1 MGALGAH
8 FINCL
13 NKEVKM
19 TFNKLPSIFKQ
30 LRPVSIGFD
39 NIFDHFE
46 NFFDADQDFHSSLTS
61 TFPFYNIVKKG
72 NNKFDIEVALA
83 GYDKKDITVEYED
96 NLLRI
101 KSIKE
106 TKSDKEKDGV
116 IHQGIAKRY
125 FSKAFTIAD
134 DVEIEGA
141 ELKNGLLKVS
151 LKQIVPEGKKPKQ
164 ITVK

>member
-1 MGALGAH
+1 
-8 FINCL
+8 
-13 NKEVKM
+13 M

-46 NFFDADQDFHSSLTS
+46 NFFDDDQSFHTSLTS

-83 GYDKKDITVEYED
+83 GYDKKDISVEYED

-116 IHQGIAKRY
+116 IHQGIAKRT
-125 FSKAFTIAD
+125 FSKVFTIAD
-134 DVEIEGA
+134 DVEIKGA
-141 ELKNGLLKVS
+141 ELKNGLLKIS
-151 LKQIVPEGKKPKQ
+151 LEKIVPEGKKPKT

>member
-1 MGALGAH
+1 
-8 FINCL
+8 
-13 NKEVKM
+13 M

-46 NFFDADQDFHSSLTS
+46 NFFDDDQSFHTSLTS

-72 NNKFDIEVALA
+72 DNKFDIEVALA
-83 GYDKKDITVEYED
+83 GYDKKDISVEYED

-101 KSIKE
+101 KSIQQ

-116 IHQGIAKRY
+116 IHQGIAKRF

-151 LKQIVPEGKKPKQ
+151 LMKIVPEGKKPKK

>member
-1 MGALGAH
+1 
-8 FINCL
+8 
-13 NKEVKM
+13 M
-19 TFNKLPSIFKQ
+19 TFNKLPTIFKQ
-30 LRPVSIGFD
+30 LRPLSIGFD

-46 NFFDADQDFHSSLTS
+46 NFFDDEGDYVRSSLTS

-72 NNKFDIEVALA
+72 NHKFDIEVALA

-96 NLLRI
+96 SLLRI
-101 KSIKE
+101 KSVKE
-106 TKSDKEKDGV
+106 IKSDADKDGV

-125 FSKAFTIAD
+125 FSKVFTIAD

-151 LKQIVPEGKKPKQ
+151 LHQIVPEGKKPKT
-164 ITVK
+164 IIVK

>member
-1 MGALGAH
+1 
-8 FINCL
+8 
-13 NKEVKM
+13 M

-30 LRPVSIGFD
+30 LRPVSIGLD

-46 NFFDADQDFHSSLTS
+46 NFFDDDQSFHTSLTS

-83 GYDKKDITVEYED
+83 GYDKKDISVEYED

-101 KSIKE
+101 KSIQQ

-151 LKQIVPEGKKPKQ
+151 LKKIVPEGKKPKK

>member
-1 MGALGAH
+1 
-8 FINCL
+8 
-13 NKEVKM
+13 M

-39 NIFDHFE
+39 NLFDHFE
-46 NFFDADQDFHSSLTS
+46 NFFDDDQSFHTSLTS

-83 GYDKKDITVEYED
+83 GYDKKDIAVEYEE

-106 TKSDKEKDGV
+106 TQSDKEKDGV
-116 IHQGIAKRY
+116 IHQGIAKRF

-134 DVEIEGA
+134 DIEIEGA

-151 LKQIVPEGKKPKQ
+151 LKKIVPEGKKPKT

>member
-1 MGALGAH
+1 
-8 FINCL
+8 
-13 NKEVKM
+13 M

-39 NIFDHFE
+39 NLFDHFE
-46 NFFDADQDFHSSLTS
+46 NFFDEDQDFHSSLTS
-61 TFPFYNIVKKG
+61 TFPFYNIVKKED
-72 NNKFDIEVALA
+72 NKFDIEVALA
-83 GYDKKDITVEYED
+83 GYDKKDISVEYED
-96 NLLRI
+96 NLLHI
-101 KSIKE
+101 KSVKG
-106 TKSDKEKDGV
+106 TKSDNEKDGV

-151 LKQIVPEGKKPKQ
+151 LKKIVPEGKKPKQ

>member
-1 MGALGAH
+1 
-8 FINCL
+8 
-13 NKEVKM
+13 M

-46 NFFDADQDFHSSLTS
+46 NFFDDDQDFHSSLTS

-83 GYDKKDITVEYED
+83 GYDKKDITVEYAD
-96 NLLRI
+96 GILTI
-101 KSIKE
+101 KSVKE
-106 TKSDKEKDGV
+106 TKSDKENEGV
-116 IHQGIAKRY
+116 IHQGIAKRT
-125 FSKAFTIAD
+125 FSKVFTVAD
-134 DVEIEGA
+134 DVESEGA
-141 ELKNGLLKVS
+141 ELKNGLLRVS

>member
-1 MGALGAH
+1 
-8 FINCL
+8 
-13 NKEVKM
+13 M

-46 NFFDADQDFHSSLTS
+46 NFFDDDQDFHSSLTS

-106 TKSDKEKDGV
+106 TKSDQEKDGV

-151 LKQIVPEGKKPKQ
+151 LNQIVPEDKKPKQ

>member
-1 MGALGAH
+1 
-8 FINCL
+8 
-13 NKEVKM
+13 M

-46 NFFDADQDFHSSLTS
+46 NFFDDDQDFHSSLTS

-72 NNKFDIEVALA
+72 NNQFDIEVALA
-83 GYDKKDITVEYED
+83 GYDKKDIVVEYED

-101 KSIKE
+101 KSVKE

-151 LKQIVPEGKKPKQ
+151 LHQIVPESKKPKT

>member
-1 MGALGAH
+1 
-8 FINCL
+8 
-13 NKEVKM
+13 M

-39 NIFDHFE
+39 NLFDHFE
-46 NFFDADQDFHSSLTS
+46 NFFDDDQSFHTSLTS
-61 TFPFYNIVKKG
+61 TFPFYNIVKKED
-72 NNKFDIEVALA
+72 NKYDIEVALA
-83 GYDKKDITVEYED
+83 GYDKKDISVEYED

-125 FSKAFTIAD
+125 FSKAFTIAN

-151 LKQIVPEGKKPKQ
+151 LKKIVPEGKKPKK

>member
-1 MGALGAH
+1 
-8 FINCL
+8 
-13 NKEVKM
+13 M

-39 NIFDHFE
+39 NLFDHFE
-46 NFFDADQDFHSSLTS
+46 NFFDDDQSFHTSLTS

-72 NNKFDIEVALA
+72 DNKFDIEVALA

-106 TKSDKEKDGV
+106 TKSDKDKDGV
-116 IHQGIAKRY
+116 IHQGIAKRS
-125 FSKAFTIAD
+125 FSKVFTIAN
-134 DVEIEGA
+134 DVEIKGA
-141 ELKNGLLKVS
+141 ELKNGLLKIS
-151 LKQIVPEGKKPKQ
+151 LEKIVPEGKKPKT

>member
-1 MGALGAH
+1 
-8 FINCL
+8 
-13 NKEVKM
+13 M

-39 NIFDHFE
+39 NLFDHFE
-46 NFFDADQDFHSSLTS
+46 NFFDDDQSFHTSLTS

-96 NLLRI
+96 NLLHI
-101 KSIKE
+101 KSVKE

-151 LKQIVPEGKKPKQ
+151 LKKIVPEGKKPKT

>member
-1 MGALGAH
+1 
-8 FINCL
+8 
-13 NKEVKM
+13 M

-46 NFFDADQDFHSSLTS
+46 NFFDDDQDFHSSLTS

-83 GYDKKDITVEYED
+83 GYDKKDISVEYED

-106 TKSDKEKDGV
+106 TKSDEKV
-116 IHQGIAKRY
+116 IHQGIAKRF

-164 ITVK
+164 ITIK

>member
-1 MGALGAH
+1 
-8 FINCL
+8 
-13 NKEVKM
+13 M

-46 NFFDADQDFHSSLTS
+46 NFFDDDGDYVRPYLTS
-61 TFPFYNIVKKG
+61 TFPFYNIIKKG
-72 NNKFDIEVALA
+72 NDKYDIEVALA
-83 GYDKKDITVEYED
+83 GYDKKDISVEYAD
-96 NLLRI
+96 NLLHI

-125 FSKAFTIAD
+125 FSKTFTIAD
-134 DVEIEGA
+134 DVEITGA

-151 LKQIVPEGKKPKQ
+151 LHQIIPESKKPKQ

>member
-1 MGALGAH
+1 
-8 FINCL
+8 
-13 NKEVKM
+13 M

-39 NIFDHFE
+39 NLFDHFE
-46 NFFDADQDFHSSLTS
+46 NFFDDDQSFHTSLTS

-72 NNKFDIEVALA
+72 NDKYDIEVALA
-83 GYDKKDITVEYED
+83 GYDKKDISVEYAD
-96 NLLRI
+96 NLLHI

-125 FSKAFTIAD
+125 FSKTFTIAD
-134 DVEIEGA
+134 DVEITGA

-151 LKQIVPEGKKPKQ
+151 LHQIIPESKKPKQ

>member
-1 MGALGAH
+1 
-8 FINCL
+8 
-13 NKEVKM
+13 M

-39 NIFDHFE
+39 NLFDHFE
-46 NFFDADQDFHSSLTS
+46 NFFDDDQSFHTSLTS

-83 GYDKKDITVEYED
+83 GYDKKDISVEYED

-101 KSIKE
+101 KSVKE

-116 IHQGIAKRY
+116 IHQGIAKRF

-151 LKQIVPEGKKPKQ
+151 LKKIVPEGKKPKT

>member
-1 MGALGAH
+1 
-8 FINCL
+8 
-13 NKEVKM
+13 M
-19 TFNKLPSIFKQ
+19 TFNKLPSIFNQ
-30 LRPVSIGFD
+30 LRPLSIGFD

-46 NFFDADQDFHSSLTS
+46 NFFDDDGDYVRPSLTS

-72 NNKFDIEVALA
+72 NDKYDIEVALA
-83 GYDKKDITVEYED
+83 GYDKKDISVEYAD
-96 NLLRI
+96 NLLHI

-125 FSKAFTIAD
+125 FSKTFTIAD
-134 DVEIEGA
+134 DVEITGA

-151 LKQIVPEGKKPKQ
+151 LHQIIPESKKPKQ

>member
-1 MGALGAH
+1 
-8 FINCL
+8 
-13 NKEVKM
+13 M
-19 TFNKLPSIFKQ
+19 TFNKLPSIFNQ
-30 LRPVSIGFD
+30 LRPLSIGFD
-39 NIFDHFE
+39 NVFDHFE
-46 NFFDADQDFHSSLTS
+46 NFFDDDGAYVRSSLTS

-83 GYDKKDITVEYED
+83 GYDKKDILVEYED

-101 KSIKE
+101 KSVKE
-106 TKSDKEKDGV
+106 TKSDQDQDGV

-125 FSKAFTIAD
+125 FSKVFTIAD

-151 LKQIVPEGKKPKQ
+151 LHQIVPQSKKPKQ